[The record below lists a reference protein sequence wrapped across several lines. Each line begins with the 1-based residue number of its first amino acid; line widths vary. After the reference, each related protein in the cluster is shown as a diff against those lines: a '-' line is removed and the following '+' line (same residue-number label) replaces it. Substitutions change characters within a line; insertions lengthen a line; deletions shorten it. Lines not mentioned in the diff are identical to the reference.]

1 MQQPSLES
9 QSADRDATG
18 GEPPAERASVTFRL
32 ALLPVAL
39 FIVTVLAFVAAQFG
53 DARAPAQQWLN
64 RNVGWLLAVEAA
76 ASVLLGAMAMAADR
90 RRIVESAESVESR
103 VESEESRVES

>member
-1 MQQPSLES
+1 MQDSEHNQDGTES
-9 QSADRDATG
+9 ALSGVDRS
-18 GEPPAERASVTFRL
+18 PERASLPFRL

-64 RNVGWLLAVEAA
+64 RNVGWLLAVEVA
-76 ASVLLGAMAMAADR
+76 ASVLLGTMAMAADR
-90 RRIVESAESVESR
+90 RRIVESVESR
-103 VESEESRVES
+103 VENPETSVETVDP